1 MPTDAPTGS
10 GLRRA
15 ITLMSASSMLIPV
28 AGLLVQPVLA
38 RALGAAGR
46 GELAAAIAPAT
57 LAASVALL
65 GLPDALTYLT
75 AKHPQITRRALA
87 WSAMLTG
94 GLGVLCLVIVIAALP
109 FLSAADRHLGVLIQV
124 AMACAIPL
132 FVVGALRGA
141 ALGHQMFSTVALER
155 IIGTLLRVVLFVLF
169 WLFGAL
175 TPLIAVVL
183 TYAPSYIAA
192 LVYIPFLAR
201 PHPGSPPWSL
211 AQTFRPL
218 VSYGT
223 RLWFGS
229 VASMLLGRMSQL
241 LMVPLSSVR
250 ELGLYTVAITVAD
263 LPFVVVMAIAAALHG
278 VNSKTADPRQVATAT
293 RMTLLLGAAACL
305 LLAASVPLWLGPLF
319 GSAFRQAVI
328 PTVLMLAASVI
339 AIPGFIASA
348 GLASSG
354 RPGLRS
360 TGYVLALGVN
370 VSAFVLLVPHYG
382 VYGACWAGIAT
393 NLVLSTFMVCA
404 CVRVMSV
411 PARDFIVPKGSDVL
425 MLYRELV
432 AVAKRASMSASARS
446 GR

>member
-1 MPTDAPTGS
+1 
-10 GLRRA
+10 
-15 ITLMSASSMLIPV
+15 MSASSLLIPL
-28 AGLLVQPVLA
+28 AGVLVQPVLA

-57 LAASVALL
+57 LAASVATL

-75 AKHPQITRRALA
+75 AKHPQMTRRALT
-87 WSAMLTG
+87 WTVMLTG
-94 GLGVLCLVIVIAALP
+94 SLGVGCFVIVSVALP
-109 FLSAADRHLGVLIQV
+109 FLSAGDPHLGMLIQV

-132 FVVGALRGA
+132 FVVGGLRGA
-141 ALGHQMFSTVALER
+141 AMGHQMFSTVALER
-155 IIGTLLRVVLFVLF
+155 LISTLLRVSLFVAF
-169 WLFGAL
+169 WLLGIL
-175 TPLIAVVL
+175 TPLIAVLL

-192 LVYIPFLAR
+192 LVYIPLLAR
-201 PHPGSPPWSL
+201 RHPGSSPWSF

-218 VSYGT
+218 VSYGS

-229 VASMLLGRMSQL
+229 VASMLLGRTSQL

-263 LPFVVVMAIAAALHG
+263 LPFVVVMGIAAALHG
-278 VNSKTADPRQVATAT
+278 VNSKSADPRQVATAT
-293 RMTLLLGAAACL
+293 RVTLLVGATGCL
-305 LLAASVPLWLGPLF
+305 LLAASVPLWLGLLF
-319 GSAFRQAVI
+319 GSAFEPAVI

-360 TGYVLALGVN
+360 TGYVLALVIN
-370 VSAFVLLVPHYG
+370 VSTFVMLVPAYG
-382 VYGACWAGIAT
+382 VYGACWAGIIT
-393 NLVLSTFMVCA
+393 NVVLSTFMVGA

-411 PARDFIVPKGSDVL
+411 PARDFIVPKRSDVL
-425 MLYRELV
+425 MLHEQLIA
-432 AVAKRASMSASARS
+432 AVKRITTSVLGRS
-446 GR
+446 GRR